1 MKDLLLQ
8 LELWLREQRDVSG
21 CLLVSALPIPLYSVF
36 VLLPSIAQAQSQ
48 DIFYDDLALISELFM
63 FGVIIISFAIASYCW
78 RKRRS
83 TQDYPWLS
91 AITVYVVFSGAIV
104 VSFGYGYRDSPL
116 MLLCLGLLIMVRFLF
131 KPKLYKSV
139 FVIAAA
145 LFVGNE
151 IGFWSGAATY
161 APLLKAP
168 IFAGGTLSSF
178 WALWLRV
185 IYAMIAI
192 PMVLL
197 FLLLGYLMQAEKRE
211 LKRLLMTDELTG
223 LASRAHV
230 LQQLN
235 AECRRQ
241 RRNGGSLCIL
251 MCDVDYFKRINDNW
265 GHGAGDEVLKALGKV
280 LKQTTRNDCDL
291 PARFGGEEF
300 VVLLPQA
307 NLNQAKNIAEK
318 IRQHLSHHIFGE
330 GEDSYQVTISIGVA
344 QVTDGEGEKAL
355 KQADMNLYQAKA
367 QGRDRVVGGPARAAV
382 QLRTV

>member
-1 MKDLLLQ
+1 MKDLLQQ

-36 VLLPSIAQAQSQ
+36 VLLPTIARSQSQ
-48 DIFYDDLALISELFM
+48 DVFHDDMALISELFM
-63 FGVIIISFAIASYCW
+63 SGVIIISFAIASYCW
-78 RKRRS
+78 HHRHS
-83 TQDYPWLS
+83 TKDYPWLS
-91 AITVYVVFSGAIV
+91 AITVYVVFSGAVV

-131 KPKLYKSV
+131 KPNLYRPV
-139 FVIAAA
+139 FVIAA
-145 LFVGNE
+145 LSFVGNE
-151 IGFWSGAATY
+151 IGFWSGATTY

-168 IFAGGTLSSF
+168 IFESGTLSTF
-178 WALWLRV
+178 WATWLRV
-185 IYAMIAI
+185 IYAMIAV

-197 FLLLGYLMQAEKRE
+197 FLLLGYLMQAEKEE
-211 LKRLLMTDELTG
+211 LNRLLVTDELTG
-223 LASRAHV
+223 LASRAYV

-241 RRNGGSLCIL
+241 RRSGDPLCIL
-251 MCDVDYFKRINDNW
+251 MCDVDYFKRINDTW
-265 GHGAGDEVLKALGKV
+265 GHAAGDNVLQALGKV
-280 LKQTTRNDCDL
+280 LKQTTRSDCDL

-330 GEDSYQVTISIGVA
+330 GESSYQVTISIGVA
-344 QVTDGEGEKAL
+344 QVMDGDCEKAL
-355 KQADMNLYQAKA
+355 KHADANLYLAKE
-367 QGRDRVVGGPARAAV
+367 QGRDRVVAGPTRGSA
-382 QLRTV
+382 QLRRV